1 MQIDTVTRQQ
11 LDSSLNLPQMIIK
24 LVAKQQSKGLEQ
36 DLILEIL
43 QQSLLGSHSNLCDL
57 IITG

>member
-24 LVAKQQSKGLEQ
+24 LVAKQQLEGPEQ

-43 QQSLLGSHSNLCDL
+43 QQLLLGSYSNLCDL